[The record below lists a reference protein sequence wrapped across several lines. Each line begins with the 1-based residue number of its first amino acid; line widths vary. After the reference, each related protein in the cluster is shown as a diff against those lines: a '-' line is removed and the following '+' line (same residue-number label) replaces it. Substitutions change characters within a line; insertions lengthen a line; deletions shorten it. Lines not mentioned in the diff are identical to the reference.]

1 MTSPRVE
8 SPTDSSSIDR
18 SGAAVGISAYLI
30 WGLLTLYWKLL
41 GDFAPLEMIGFR
53 ITTSLVMLVA
63 VLAWRRRLVA
73 LLRHLTTEHLWRRI
87 TIASLVL
94 AVNWTSYVIVVAEDH
109 VVEAALG
116 YFIAPLATMT
126 IGVRVLGER
135 MRAAQI
141 VTAALGVGSVVVL
154 TVGYGRV
161 PVYAL
166 LIAASWST
174 YGYLKR
180 TVPLSPIDS
189 LTAETSV
196 LVVPAIVL
204 VLWHLQYSTNVFRS
218 ADAVEW
224 VAVLLLG
231 VITVVPLTMFAYA
244 AQRIPMTV
252 IGPMQYSVPVI
263 NFLLGWLAFDED
275 VSGTKFAGFGLVWVA
290 LVVLTVDTV
299 RRARASGT
307 VTPR

>member
-1 MTSPRVE
+1 VTSPQVE
-8 SPTDSSSIDR
+8 TPPDSSSIDR

-53 ITTSLVMLVA
+53 ITTSLVMLMIF
-63 VLAWRRRLVA
+63 LTWRRRLIA
-73 LLRHLTTEHLWRRI
+73 LVRHVTSAGLWVRI
-87 TIASLVL
+87 TVASVVL
-94 AVNWTSYVIVVAEDH
+94 AVNWTSYVVVVAEDH

-135 MRAAQI
+135 MSSAQI
-141 VTAALGVGSVVVL
+141 VTALLGVGSVVVL
-154 TVGYGRV
+154 TIGYGRV

-166 LIAASWST
+166 LIAGSWST

-189 LTAETSV
+189 LTAETMV
-196 LVVPAIVL
+196 LVVPAIAL
-204 VLWHLQYSTNVFRS
+204 VVWHLRYSTNVFRS

-263 NFLLGWLAFDED
+263 NFLLGWLAFGED

-299 RRARASGT
+299 RRTRRTTT
-307 VTPR
+307 VS

>member
-1 MTSPRVE
+1 MTSPQVV
-8 SPTDSSSIDR
+8 SPPSSTAIDR

-53 ITTSLVMLVA
+53 IVTSLIMLGA
-63 VLAWRRRLVA
+63 FLAWKKRLVS
-73 LLRHLTTEHLWRRI
+73 LVRHLSSERLWRRV

-135 MRAAQI
+135 MRGAQI
-141 VTAALGVGSVVVL
+141 VTASLGVASVVVL
-154 TVGYGRV
+154 TIGYGRV

-166 LIAASWST
+166 LIAASWSV

-180 TVPLSPIDS
+180 TVPLTPVDS
-189 LTAETSV
+189 LAAETSV
-196 LVVPAIVL
+196 LVIPAIGL
-204 VLWHLQYSTNVFRS
+204 VVWHLQYSTNVFAS
-218 ADAVEW
+218 ADGVEW
-224 VAVLLLG
+224 TAVLLLG

-275 VSGTKFAGFGLVWVA
+275 VSGTKFAGFGLVWIA
-290 LVVLTVDTV
+290 LVVLTIDTV
-299 RRARASGT
+299 RRARASTT
-307 VTPR
+307 VS

>member
-1 MTSPRVE
+1 MTSPRVV
-8 SPTDSSSIDR
+8 SPPDSTSIDR

-53 ITTSLVMLVA
+53 ITTSLVMLTAFLV
-63 VLAWRRRLVA
+63 WRRRFVSLV
-73 LLRHLTTEHLWRRI
+73 RHVTSAGLWGRI

-94 AVNWTSYVIVVAEDH
+94 AVNWTSYVVVVAENH

-135 MRAAQI
+135 MRRAQI
-141 VTAALGVGSVVVL
+141 ATALLGVGSVVVL

-166 LIAASWST
+166 LIAGSWST

-189 LTAETSV
+189 LAAETVVLFVPALV
-196 LVVPAIVL
+196 LVV
-204 VLWHLQYSTNVFRS
+204 WHLQYPTNVFSS
-218 ADAVEW
+218 ADGVEW
-224 VAVLLLG
+224 AAVLLLG

-263 NFLLGWLAFDED
+263 NFLLGWLAFGED

-290 LVVLTVDTV
+290 LVILTIDTV
-299 RRARASGT
+299 RRARSTTT
-307 VTPR
+307 VS

>member
-1 MTSPRVE
+1 MTSPQVE
-8 SPTDSSSIDR
+8 TPPDSSSIDR

-53 ITTSLVMLVA
+53 ITTSLVMLMVF
-63 VLAWRRRLVA
+63 LAWRRRLVA
-73 LLRHLTTEHLWRRI
+73 LVRHVTSAGLWARI
-87 TIASLVL
+87 TVASVVL
-94 AVNWTSYVIVVAEDH
+94 AVNWTSYVVVVAEDH

-135 MRAAQI
+135 MSSAQI
-141 VTAALGVGSVVVL
+141 VTALLGVGSVVVL
-154 TVGYGRV
+154 TIGYGRV

-166 LIAASWST
+166 LIASSWST

-189 LTAETSV
+189 LTAETTV
-196 LVVPAIVL
+196 LVVPAIAL
-204 VLWHLQYSTNVFRS
+204 VVWHLQYSTNVFRS

-263 NFLLGWLAFDED
+263 NFLLGWLAFGED

-299 RRARASGT
+299 RRTRRTTT
-307 VTPR
+307 VS

>member
-1 MTSPRVE
+1 VTSPQVDA
-8 SPTDSSSIDR
+8 PPDSSSIDR

-53 ITTSLVMLVA
+53 ITTSLVMLVSF
-63 VLAWRRRLVA
+63 LTWRKRLVA
-73 LLRHLTTEHLWRRI
+73 LLRHVTSTGLWARI
-87 TIASLVL
+87 TVASVVL
-94 AVNWTSYVIVVAEDH
+94 AVNWTSYVVVVAEDH

-135 MRAAQI
+135 MRTAQI
-141 VTAALGVGSVVVL
+141 VTALLGVGSVVVL
-154 TVGYGRV
+154 TIGYGRV

-166 LIAASWST
+166 LIAGSWST

-189 LTAETSV
+189 LTAETTV
-196 LVVPAIVL
+196 LVVPAIAL
-204 VLWHLQYSTNVFRS
+204 VVWHLQYSTNVFRS

-224 VAVLLLG
+224 AAVLLLG

-263 NFLLGWLAFDED
+263 NFLLGWLAFGED
-275 VSGTKFAGFGLVWVA
+275 VSGTKFVGFSLVWVA

-299 RRARASGT
+299 RRTRRTTT
-307 VTPR
+307 VA

>member
-1 MTSPRVE
+1 VTSPQVDA
-8 SPTDSSSIDR
+8 PLDSSSIDR

-53 ITTSLVMLVA
+53 ITTSLVMLMIF
-63 VLAWRRRLVA
+63 LTWRRRLIA
-73 LLRHLTTEHLWRRI
+73 LVRHVTSTGLWARI
-87 TIASLVL
+87 TVASVVL
-94 AVNWTSYVIVVAEDH
+94 AVNWTSYVVVVAEDH

-135 MRAAQI
+135 MSSAQI
-141 VTAALGVGSVVVL
+141 ATALLGVGSVVVL
-154 TVGYGRV
+154 TIGYGRV

-166 LIAASWST
+166 LIAGSWST

-180 TVPLSPIDS
+180 TVPLSPIES
-189 LTAETSV
+189 LTAETMV
-196 LVVPAIVL
+196 LVVPAIAL
-204 VLWHLQYSTNVFRS
+204 VVWHLQYSTNVFRS
-218 ADAVEW
+218 ASGVEW
-224 VAVLLLG
+224 AAVLLLG

-263 NFLLGWLAFDED
+263 NFLLGWLAFGED
-275 VSGTKFAGFGLVWVA
+275 VSGTKFAGFGLVWIA

-299 RRARASGT
+299 RRTRRSTT
-307 VTPR
+307 VT

>member
-1 MTSPRVE
+1 MTSPRVV
-8 SPTDSSSIDR
+8 SAPDSTSIDR

-53 ITTSLVMLVA
+53 ITTSLVMLTAFLV
-63 VLAWRRRLVA
+63 WRRRFVS
-73 LLRHLTTEHLWRRI
+73 LLRHVTSAGLWGRI

-94 AVNWTSYVIVVAEDH
+94 AVNWTSYVVVVAENH

-135 MRAAQI
+135 MRRAQI
-141 VTAALGVGSVVVL
+141 ATALLGVGSVVVL

-166 LIAASWST
+166 LIAGSWST

-189 LTAETSV
+189 LTAETVVLFVPALV
-196 LVVPAIVL
+196 LVV
-204 VLWHLQYSTNVFRS
+204 WHLQYPTNVFSS
-218 ADAVEW
+218 ADGVEW
-224 VAVLLLG
+224 AAVLLLG

-263 NFLLGWLAFDED
+263 NFLLGWLAFGED

-290 LVVLTVDTV
+290 LVILTIDTV
-299 RRARASGT
+299 RRARSTTT
-307 VTPR
+307 VS

>member
-1 MTSPRVE
+1 MTSPQVV
-8 SPTDSSSIDR
+8 SPPDSTSIDR

-53 ITTSLVMLVA
+53 ITTSLVMLTAFLV
-63 VLAWRRRLVA
+63 WRRRFVSLV
-73 LLRHLTTEHLWRRI
+73 RHVTSAGLWGRI

-94 AVNWTSYVIVVAEDH
+94 AVNWTSYVVVVAEDH

-135 MRAAQI
+135 MRRAQI
-141 VTAALGVGSVVVL
+141 ATALLGVGSVVVL

-161 PVYAL
+161 PMYAL
-166 LIAASWST
+166 LIAGSWST

-189 LTAETSV
+189 LTAETVVLFVPALV
-196 LVVPAIVL
+196 LVV
-204 VLWHLQYSTNVFRS
+204 WHLQYPTNVFSS
-218 ADAVEW
+218 ADGVEW
-224 VAVLLLG
+224 AAVLLLG

-263 NFLLGWLAFDED
+263 NFLLGWLAFGED

-290 LVVLTVDTV
+290 LVILTIDTV
-299 RRARASGT
+299 RRARSTTT
-307 VTPR
+307 VS

>member
-1 MTSPRVE
+1 MTSPQVV
-8 SPTDSSSIDR
+8 SPSDSSSIDR
-18 SGAAVGISAYLI
+18 SGAAVGIAAYLI

-53 ITTSLVMLVA
+53 ITTSLVMLTA
-63 VLAWRRRLVA
+63 FLAWRRRLVA
-73 LLRHLTTEHLWRRI
+73 LVRHVTSTGLWGRI

-94 AVNWTSYVIVVAEDH
+94 AVNWTSYVVVVAEDH

-135 MRAAQI
+135 MRTAQI
-141 VTAALGVGSVVVL
+141 ATAVLGVASVVVL

-166 LIAASWST
+166 LIAGSWST

-189 LTAETSV
+189 LAAETMV
-196 LVVPAIVL
+196 LLLPAVAL
-204 VLWHLQYSTNVFRS
+204 VIWHLRYSTNVFLS
-218 ADAVEW
+218 ADGVEW
-224 VAVLLLG
+224 IAVLLLG

-263 NFLLGWLAFDED
+263 NFLLGWLAFGED

-299 RRARASGT
+299 RRARTT
-307 VTPR
+307 VTVS

>member
-1 MTSPRVE
+1 VTSPQVE
-8 SPTDSSSIDR
+8 TPPDSSSIDR

-53 ITTSLVMLVA
+53 ITTSLVMLA
-63 VLAWRRRLVA
+63 VFLAWRRRLVA
-73 LLRHLTTEHLWRRI
+73 LVRHVSSARLWARI
-87 TIASLVL
+87 TVASVVL
-94 AVNWTSYVIVVAEDH
+94 AVNWTSYVVVVAEDH

-141 VTAALGVGSVVVL
+141 VTALLGVGSVVVL

-166 LIAASWST
+166 LIAGSWST

-189 LTAETSV
+189 LTAETMV
-196 LVVPAIVL
+196 LVVPAVIL
-204 VLWHLQYSTNVFRS
+204 VAWHLQYTTNVFAS
-218 ADAVEW
+218 ADGVEW

-263 NFLLGWLAFDED
+263 NFLLGWLAFGED

-299 RRARASGT
+299 RRARRTTT
-307 VTPR
+307 VT

>member
-1 MTSPRVE
+1 M
-8 SPTDSSSIDR
+8 
-18 SGAAVGISAYLI
+18 SAYLI

-53 ITTSLVMLVA
+53 ITTSLVML
-63 VLAWRRRLVA
+63 LAFLAARRRLVS
-73 LLRHLTTEHLWRRI
+73 LVRRVTDDQLWPRI
-87 TIASLVL
+87 TMASLLL
-94 AVNWTSYVIVVAEDH
+94 AVNWTAYVVVVAEDH

-116 YFIAPLATMT
+116 YFIAPLATMA

-135 MRAAQI
+135 LRPVQI
-141 VTAALGVGSVVVL
+141 VTATLGVASVAVL
-154 TVGYGRV
+154 TIGYGRV

-189 LTAETSV
+189 LSAETMVLIVPAVV
-196 LVVPAIVL
+196 LVV
-204 VLWHLQYSTNVFRS
+204 WHLRYPTNVFAS
-218 ADAVEW
+218 ADGVEW
-224 VAVLLLG
+224 MAVLLLG

-263 NFLLGWLAFDED
+263 NFLLGWLAFGEN
-275 VSGTKFAGFGLVWVA
+275 VSGTKFAGFALVWTA
-290 LVVLTVDTV
+290 LVILTVDTV
-299 RRARASGT
+299 RRARTSTT
-307 VTPR
+307 VS